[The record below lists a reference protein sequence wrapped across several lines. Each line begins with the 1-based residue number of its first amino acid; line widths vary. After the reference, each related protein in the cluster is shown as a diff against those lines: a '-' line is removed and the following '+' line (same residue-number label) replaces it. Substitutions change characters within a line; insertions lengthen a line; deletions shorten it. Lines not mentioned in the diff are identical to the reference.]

1 MKKELII
8 LIGLKGSGKTYI
20 GSLIQERLGINFLHI
35 ENIWLSIKQK
45 RFSEEYYTEGFRLV
59 EQEIENEFKSSNL
72 LTIESTGTSKY
83 FKPFLKELGNK
94 YILKLIKIKTSPD
107 LCLKRIK
114 SRDSSV
120 HIPVSDDII
129 EKVNRE
135 AFEVDL
141 EFDTIIDNEITSD
154 DEILMKI
161 NETIN

>member
-1 MKKELII
+1 MNKELII

-20 GSLIQERLGINFLHI
+20 GSLLQERLGINFLRV
-35 ENIWLSIKQK
+35 ENIWLNVEQK
-45 RFSEEYYTEGFRLV
+45 RFSEGYYTEGFRLV
-59 EQEIENEFKSSNL
+59 KQEIANAFKSADL
-72 LTIESTGTSKY
+72 MAIESTGTSKY

-94 YILKLIKIKTSPD
+94 YSLKLIKIKTSPD

-141 EFDTIIDNEITSD
+141 EFDAIIDNESTSV